1 MRNFRE
7 SPPPPLPAFR
17 AAQVWNLLA
26 PDPRFRENKMGVHAT
41 SHGKDLNPAF
51 GGVSDRVKLSRL
63 RRQIRTLSAFL
74 PFFTCAMAVRMAVHG
89 CQVGLNSKAWMRAFS
104 KQPMIS
110 AENFSRFNFPQSAAR
125 NIGIR
130 DQTY

>member
-74 PFFTCAMAVRMAVHG
+74 PFFTCAMAARMAVHV
-89 CQVGLNSKAWMRAFS
+89 CEVGVLIPKARLPILCLKGGSPCFLQPVFGATALKSSSK
-104 KQPMIS
+104 
-110 AENFSRFNFPQSAAR
+110 
-125 NIGIR
+125 
-130 DQTY
+130 